1 MAANVTVT
9 VTGTLV
15 DGAGSPV
22 TSSVV
27 KAQRIDPQTLQA
39 ATLNVSDTASATSD
53 SSTGIFSLSLVGY
66 DIMPV
71 THKITFPDG
80 QYLYL
85 KLPANAKSTG
95 FGFIQ
100 VGKSPAK
107 SVRDIT
113 PQFNHVKF
121 IGQDLASATALP
133 QPTCDIHVV
142 TGTTAI
148 TSITSTNVPAGRQLT
163 LNFAGILTFTD
174 GNNLK
179 LAGNMTTSADDTISL
194 YFDGTNWF
202 EKGRS
207 AN

>member
-15 DGAGSPV
+15 DGAGAAV
-22 TSSVV
+22 TSAIV
-27 KAQRIDPQTLQA
+27 KAQRVDPQTLQA
-39 ATLNVSDTASATSD
+39 ATLNTADTASATSN
-53 SSTGIFSLSLVGY
+53 SSTGIFSLSLTGY

-71 THKITFPDG
+71 TYKITFPDG

-85 KLPANAKSTG
+85 KLPANAKSAG

-100 VGKSPAK
+100 VGKTPAK

-121 IGQDLASATALP
+121 IGQNLASAAALP
-133 QPTCDIHVV
+133 QPTCDVHVV
-142 TGTTAI
+142 SGRTNI
-148 TSITSTNVPAGRQLT
+148 TSITSTNVAVGKVLT

-174 GNNLK
+174 GSNLK
-179 LAGNMTTSADDTISL
+179 LAGNYVTTADDTITL
-194 YFDGTNWF
+194 YYDGTNWN
-202 EKGRS
+202 EICRS